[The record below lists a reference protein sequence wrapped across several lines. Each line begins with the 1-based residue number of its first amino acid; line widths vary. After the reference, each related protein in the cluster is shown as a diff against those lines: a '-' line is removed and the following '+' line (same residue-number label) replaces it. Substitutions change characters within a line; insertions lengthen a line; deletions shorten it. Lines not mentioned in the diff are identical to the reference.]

1 MNPIG
6 IQYLYWNDI
15 PLRQAVELTA
25 RSGAE
30 VFECG
35 TTVLTNLTRQERQ
48 DLSRMVRDHGLSLTL
63 NGGMPGAD
71 PCSPDQAVREES
83 IRLCQQAIDAA
94 ADAGSSIWGGII
106 YSKWLD
112 IPNRTFTAQDRA
124 DMWARGVETMRRVMP
139 AAEDAGV
146 KVCFEIVNRFEAYMI
161 TTADEGIRF
170 CQEIESPSA
179 QLLLD
184 VFHMNIEEDSIPTAM
199 ERVMSAG
206 RFGHLH
212 ISESNRGLPGLA
224 KTDMPWETIIGTLK
238 RINYQGV
245 VTMEPMVLQ
254 ETPTSYKYRI
264 WRDMVRDGS
273 LDTLLHSAADSV
285 AFIKEIMKA

>member
-94 ADAGSSIWGGII
+94 ADAGSSIWGGIYI
-106 YSKWLD
+106 QSGWIFPTEPLRRR
-112 IPNRTFTAQDRA
+112 IGRTCGREAWKRCGALCPPQKT
-124 DMWARGVETMRRVMP
+124 RG
-139 AAEDAGV
+139 
-146 KVCFEIVNRFEAYMI
+146 
-161 TTADEGIRF
+161 
-170 CQEIESPSA
+170 
-179 QLLLD
+179 
-184 VFHMNIEEDSIPTAM
+184 
-199 ERVMSAG
+199 
-206 RFGHLH
+206 
-212 ISESNRGLPGLA
+212 
-224 KTDMPWETIIGTLK
+224 
-238 RINYQGV
+238 
-245 VTMEPMVLQ
+245 
-254 ETPTSYKYRI
+254 
-264 WRDMVRDGS
+264 
-273 LDTLLHSAADSV
+273 
-285 AFIKEIMKA
+285 